1 MGRRG
6 EGEVTLNSDPVD
18 RNRRSNAEVDKNS
31 RIKNLRERERER
43 GICDVAVGQ
52 RIQISLHVYRTVA
65 LTNRIFTIPELGDV
79 CECAADECAREKE
92 KKKERERER
101 VKRGW
106 KCWSGREKR
115 GGMTETALDIEGT
128 GGGYRRHVHLHRFA
142 WKQPFSMSR
151 HRIYLSLDRRWFLRH
166 FVSSFHVSIETRL
179 SNRVSR
185 LLSIDYH
192 SFPCV
197 HNSMKTEKEKVR
209 NNNKNSNNN
218 KYTFLENNNF
228 LQRDKWKIII
238 SSQS

>member
-31 RIKNLRERERER
+31 RIKNL
-43 GICDVAVGQ
+43 
-52 RIQISLHVYRTVA
+52 
-65 LTNRIFTIPELGDV
+65 
-79 CECAADECAREKE
+79 
-92 KKKERERER
+92 RERER

-209 NNNKNSNNN
+209 NKNSNNN

>member
-1 MGRRG
+1 MRRRRRAANSDFIARLPYCRPDKSYFYHSRTRRRMRMRGRR
-6 EGEVTLNSDPVD
+6 VRT
-18 RNRRSNAEVDKNS
+18 
-31 RIKNLRERERER
+31 REREKER
-43 GICDVAVGQ
+43 
-52 RIQISLHVYRTVA
+52 
-65 LTNRIFTIPELGDV
+65 
-79 CECAADECAREKE
+79 
-92 KKKERERER
+92 ERERER